1 MFICFFLPHY
11 SQLTG
16 RRRPHRIRLPPGMR
30 RNPRQQALWIE
41 KQNLSTY
48 SASSKTGGHHA
59 VALFHDSAPSGT
71 KTKEREPHGS
81 RSSFSRAS
89 PPSIFAI
96 APNSGNFCPYT
107 QPCRPKGVFTRMH
120 AGHQPRI
127 RRCVSNVRADRS
139 GRLTA
144 PEFRPPPCKTCKTC
158 KTCRPHKPA
167 QTVRSKTRTH
177 RCRPQKP
184 RASGRTAPASGC
196 PARRRRNAPA
206 ATARATPAR
215 DRPRGCGRSIRR

>member
-1 MFICFFLPHY
+1 MKNRILAPPVPLRKPEGTMPSLFFMTAPPPARKRKNGNLTVPVLLFPGVAALHIRYCAELRQLLPLY
-11 SQLTG
+11 AA
-16 RRRPHRIRLPPGMR
+16 LPPKRGFH
-30 RNPRQQALWIE
+30 P
-41 KQNLSTY
+41 
-48 SASSKTGGHHA
+48 HA
-59 VALFHDSAPSGT
+59 RGAPA
-71 KTKEREPHGS
+71 PH
-81 RSSFSRAS
+81 
-89 PPSIFAI
+89 PPHF
-96 APNSGNFCPYT
+96 
-107 QPCRPKGVFTRMH
+107 RPACLKN
-120 AGHQPRI
+120 
-127 RRCVSNVRADRS
+127 RCASNVRADRS

-144 PEFRPPPCKTCKTC
+144 PELRPPPCKTCKTC